1 MSAAYF
7 KITNMDDNVTE
18 SSRLEPSER
27 VVATKGGCSLLKR
40 CSTGWE
46 GVHGVWR
53 VKVGGRA
60 WRQAGWSPGE
70 LARTLFVPSPSCAPW
85 AGHHLHHG
93 HQHHVQHTHISQ
105 WQCPVCSHE
114 DFLGQLVKSIKFNV
128 ALAMIFCEE
137 RSLPIVCLQSNNKVS
152 DLMFVVC
159 SLSAN
164 ANLNLNLAALSWG
177 VLLDNEQILVTG
189 WHEQSLNVLL
199 SSFSIPRLE
208 KRIVI
213 GILNLISLFKVN
225 VRCTRIT
232 VFKYNVIKGRGL
244 IFVGVRFCSK

>member
-18 SSRLEPSER
+18 SSLLEPSER
-27 VVATKGGCSLLKR
+27 VVRTKGGCSPLKR

-105 WQCPVCSHE
+105 WQCPVCSPE
-114 DFLGQLVKSIKFNV
+114 DFLEQLVESIKFNV
-128 ALAMIFCEE
+128 AFAMIFCEE
-137 RSLPIVCLQSNNKVS
+137 RSPARCLAIDQQQSLRFNVCCL
-152 DLMFVVC
+152 F
-159 SLSAN
+159 
-164 ANLNLNLAALSWG
+164 ALSQRKSELKPHSF
-177 VLLDNEQILVTG
+177 VMRRLSKYQLG

-208 KRIVI
+208 KKS
-213 GILNLISLFKVN
+213 SLEYWIWSV
-225 VRCTRIT
+225 
-232 VFKYNVIKGRGL
+232 
-244 IFVGVRFCSK
+244 CSKLM